1 MVKSIMIV
9 GVGGQG
15 SLLASKLMG
24 NVLMGRKSLAVFHL
38 NLQEVG
44 FKNESGNRM
53 MRGTKFEGY
62 GFIEEIIAP
71 DATIGFFEDNLMVI
85 ASKDF
90 ENSIDVEVKTGS
102 KLLILDTETGEW
114 NSLDSKSFSLEAG
127 GAAIIKIVE

>member
-1 MVKSIMIV
+1 
-9 GVGGQG
+9 
-15 SLLASKLMG
+15 MG
-24 NVLMGRKSLAVFHL
+24 DILMGRKSLAVFHL
-38 NLQEVG
+38 NLQG
-44 FKNESGNRM
+44 FIIPELNIERM
-53 MRGTKFEGY
+53 MLGTKFEGY
-62 GFIEEIIAP
+62 GSIEEIIAP

-127 GAAIIKIVE
+127 GAALIKIIE